1 MLYDKKK
8 LKEVAG
14 SFPTGV
20 TVVTIKMLSGDTHGM
35 TASSFLSLSLDPP
48 MILFAVK
55 KENEIIKYIK
65 KGKKM
70 GISILSEDMIDESD
84 HFANIKLMK
93 KTPVFCDVD
102 EVRILKGS
110 IAWYSVS
117 IRKMYNEGD
126 HKIIIC
132 EIIDLDIKSNKNPL
146 LYYRGYSKIFRE

>member
-20 TVVTIKMLSGDTHGM
+20 TVVTIKKPSGDIHGM

-48 MILFAVK
+48 MILFSVK
-55 KENEIIKYIK
+55 KENEIIKYIE
-65 KGKKM
+65 KGKKI
-70 GISILSEDMIDESD
+70 GISILSEDMLDESD

-93 KTPVFCDVD
+93 KKPVFFDVD
-102 EVRILKGS
+102 DVRILKGS

-132 EIIDLDIKSNKNPL
+132 QIIDLDIKSNKNPL
-146 LYYRGYSKIFRE
+146 LYYRGYSKIFSE

>member
-20 TVVTIKMLSGDTHGM
+20 TVVTIKKPSGDIHGM

-48 MILFAVK
+48 MILFSVK
-55 KENEIIKYIK
+55 KENEIIKYIE
-65 KGKKM
+65 KGKKI
-70 GISILSEDMIDESD
+70 GVSILSEDMLDESD

-93 KTPVFCDVD
+93 KKPVFFDVD
-102 EVRILKGS
+102 DVRILKGS

-132 EIIDLDIKSNKNPL
+132 QIIDLDIKSNKNPL
-146 LYYRGYSKIFRE
+146 LYYRGYSKIFSE